1 MSTKVSALTQATNT
15 EQTDASLA
23 YIVTDPSGTPASKKT
38 TIARLGARAASWLD
52 RVHQITTAAAESVTS
67 ASNTTGVTFIAARGS
82 QSCTGVRF
90 YWPEAAAR
98 TIKCSLWEWNN
109 ATALKTVNVTTSGS
123 AGYFSGT
130 FASSQAL
137 DTSKA
142 YQVSIFDT
150 STPSAV
156 VLVGVLPVAYGGAI
170 VLQPIARPYE
180 CRDYTIVTGA
190 YYGSGGDSRPSTN
203 STIPDRIY
211 SVEPLVSG

>member
-52 RVHQITTAAAESVTS
+52 RVHQITTAAAESVAS
-67 ASNTTGVTFIAARGS
+67 ADNTTGVTFIAARGS

-90 YWPEAAAR
+90 YWPEASVR
-98 TIKCSLWEWNN
+98 TIKCSIWEWNV
-109 ATALKTVNVTTSGS
+109 ATALATVNVTTSGS

-142 YQVSIFDT
+142 YQVGIYDT
-150 STPSAV
+150 SGSV
-156 VLVGVLPVAYGGAI
+156 VLVGVLPVAYGGA
-170 VLQPIARPYE
+170 LTLNPILRPYE

-203 STIPDRIY
+203 ATIPDRIY